1 MRDVEI
7 QKKSRLTVYVD
18 ADACPVKEEV
28 LTVCKPYEVDINFVA
43 AYTNTTD
50 RYPGVTWR
58 WVEPGRDAADLYILN
73 HLKRHDIVITEDI
86 GLAAGCLA
94 KHAYV
99 LTSRGKEITEDE
111 IDLFLETRHL
121 NAKAR
126 RSGKYEKGPKKL
138 KSLDK
143 MKFSAELKKIL
154 SKIEG
159 FLDRI

>member
-1 MRDVEI
+1 MENKFLATLYKRIELSDNVFIFKREGVI
-7 QKKSRLTVYVD
+7 
-18 ADACPVKEEV
+18 KE
-28 LTVCKPYEVDINFVA
+28 A
-43 AYTNTTD
+43 
-50 RYPGVTWR
+50 
-58 WVEPGRDAADLYILN
+58 
-73 HLKRHDIVITEDI
+73 
-86 GLAAGCLA
+86 
-94 KHAYV
+94 
-99 LTSRGKEITEDE
+99 E

-159 FLDRI
+159 FLGRI